1 MTEKKDAPIDA
12 DDEWGEDEA
21 PLLPAFEFG
30 KNGENVFVALNRA
43 DQAAVYH
50 AYDYY
55 GAYGAS
61 TAVEKVK

>member
-1 MTEKKDAPIDA
+1 MLIL
-12 DDEWGEDEA
+12 GLI
-21 PLLPAFEFG
+21 LLILG
-30 KNGENVFVALNRA
+30 VVLNRA